1 MEDDDILFRG
11 VDWAISQCNALP
23 RDIVYIF
30 TKPGMLDFLCA
41 IKDKDHLEPV
51 VAGMIAEKKLVFVRV
66 DPLPE
71 NKPPEDSAPRVR
83 RPV

>member
-11 VDWAISQCNALP
+11 VDWAISQCSGLP

-30 TKPGMLDFLCA
+30 TKPGMLEFLRA

-51 VAGMIAEKKLVFVRV
+51 VMTLISERKLVFVRAEA
-66 DPLPE
+66 LPK
-71 NKPPEDSAPRVR
+71 NQPPEDSAPRLR
-83 RPV
+83 KPV